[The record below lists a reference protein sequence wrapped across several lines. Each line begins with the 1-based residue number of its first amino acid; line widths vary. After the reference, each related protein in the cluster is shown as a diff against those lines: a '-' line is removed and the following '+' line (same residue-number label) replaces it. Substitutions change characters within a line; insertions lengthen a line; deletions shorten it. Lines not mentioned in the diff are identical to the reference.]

1 MTPFGDGSTFYRNLV
16 VTMSMTLWLLLGS
29 QYAYAQLSEY
39 TECTEV
45 EFSTYKSRRPLTQ
58 EEQVEAWDVEFYEGL
73 VDIDKCSQ
81 TDSSGG
87 GAAGGSGAGSSGQ
100 SQSTAASNGSGSGP
114 LSKNY
119 LKDGQNSTSVVNSAS
134 QTPEPLYETNETGS
148 GSGTNGGKELSLSAV
163 DNKAA
168 LRAQIKALMD
178 VEKDPAVKD
187 ELLKQ
192 YEALK

>member
-1 MTPFGDGSTFYRNLV
+1 MTLFEDGSTFYRNLV

-58 EEQVEAWDVEFYEGL
+58 EEQVEAWDLGFYEDL

-114 LSKNY
+114 LGKNY
-119 LKDGQNSTSVVNSAS
+119 LKDGQNSTSVVNAAS
-134 QTPEPLYETNETGS
+134 QSPEPLYETNEAGS
-148 GSGTNGGKELSLSAV
+148 GNNGRKELALSAV

-168 LRAQIKALMD
+168 LRAQIKALMA

>member
-1 MTPFGDGSTFYRNLV
+1 MVAPPPVYQQRLYQDDNKRRHCHGHADNAG
-16 VTMSMTLWLLLGS
+16 
-29 QYAYAQLSEY
+29 
-39 TECTEV
+39 TE
-45 EFSTYKSRRPLTQ
+45 
-58 EEQVEAWDVEFYEGL
+58 
-73 VDIDKCSQ
+73 
-81 TDSSGG
+81 GG
-87 GAAGGSGAGSSGQ
+87 GRGRGAAGGSGAGSSGQ

-148 GSGTNGGKELSLSAV
+148 GSGNNGGKELSLSAV